1 MQAVLFLR
9 EFLNHHNRGLR
20 TLCLCFL
27 SFLIIFAFFIA
38 LLFSFLFFF
47 SFLLFRCFCF
57 ISKWDRKGASNS
69 LINQENQPP
78 KKTEKKINKK
88 DFYSL
93 TIGVQFF
100 PSIHPCVTLL
110 LLFCHLIIYTM
121 HWWRLK
127 RMILKKL
134 WPFTYIYLTKIIFF
148 ESCSTSLVYI
158 LISDNE
164 WRKLLSSVKV
174 YMHDFSFSEFTIE

>member
-1 MQAVLFLR
+1 MLSL
-9 EFLNHHNRGLR
+9 L
-20 TLCLCFL
+20 LCF
-27 SFLIIFAFFIA
+27 FLFC
-38 LLFSFLFFF
+38 FSFLSCFFAAF
-47 SFLLFRCFCF
+47 ALSQSGTEKVVAIL
-57 ISKWDRKGASNS
+57 S
-69 LINQENQPP
+69 LIKKINRP
-78 KKTEKKINKK
+78 KKRKKKINKK

-100 PSIHPCVTLL
+100 PSVHPCVKLL

-148 ESCSTSLVYI
+148 ESCSTSLLYI

-164 WRKLLSSVKV
+164 WRKLLSSIKV
-174 YMHDFSFSEFTIE
+174 YMYDFSFSEFTIE